1 VAIYWTKPYH
11 GVQHA
16 TVNGQQATVTDYGS
30 FAVATIFPR
39 VGAPGFFSAPE
50 RPFDTAV
57 QARAWVASQQ
67 Q

>member
-1 VAIYWTKPYH
+1 
-11 GVQHA
+11 VQHA